1 MNMLSA
7 LALGIHVALAGTFN
21 GLIAYAIQTKVPS
34 STLNSLQLIFL
45 IEGYL
50 PMGFGM
56 SFVWLY
62 PPTSEHVKTFF
73 TAEEKD
79 SVEGYLWSVGWIVC

>member
-1 MNMLSA
+1 
-7 LALGIHVALAGTFN
+7 
-21 GLIAYAIQTKVPS
+21 
-34 STLNSLQLIFL
+34 
-45 IEGYL
+45 
-50 PMGFGM
+50 MGFGM

-79 SVEGYLWSVGWIVC
+79 SVEGYLRSVG